1 MSRDQTKKKR
11 ILILIAMGMFL
22 FHVLLHL
29 PVVSFVN
36 VVVTFISLKLDVVI
50 LMDLNNISLCCQFFQ
65 SQMCHVFDTFLLTS
79 ECWVIKCTRWD

>member
-29 PVVSFVN
+29 PVVSFVD

-50 LMDLNNISLCCQFFQ
+50 LMDLNNISLGCQFFQ